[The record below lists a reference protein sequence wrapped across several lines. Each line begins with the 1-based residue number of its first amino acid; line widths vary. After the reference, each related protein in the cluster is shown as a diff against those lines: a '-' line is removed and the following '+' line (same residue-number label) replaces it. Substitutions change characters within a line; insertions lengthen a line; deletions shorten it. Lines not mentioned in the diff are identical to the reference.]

1 MFHRLSLLCLLLLT
15 LAGTGQAQVA
25 ITEFLASNSKTLPD
39 VDGDFSDWIE
49 IQNTSASDVNLLGW
63 SLTDDP
69 VLPAKWK
76 FPATNLPAGAF
87 MVVFASG
94 KNRTDA
100 GAELHTS
107 FSLASNG
114 EYLALFPPES
124 TTPATEF
131 APQFPRQKADISYGT
146 RAGQLLFFNPP
157 SPGVANT
164 GGYADYVGD
173 TKFSVNRGFFD
184 TPFDLTISTG
194 TAGAAIRYTT
204 NGAPP
209 TATTG
214 IVYAGPLS
222 IRATTVLRAAA
233 FKNGFQPSN
242 VDTQTYLFLSDV
254 IHQSTNGVAPP
265 GWPTSWG
272 ANIVNYGMD
281 PRIVDSATYRDQIIP
296 ALKSIPTFCVVTD
309 LKNLFDP
316 GTGIYANA
324 SQDSIAWE
332 RPVSLELIYPDG
344 TKGFQIDA
352 GIRIRGGFSR
362 STDNPKHAFRF
373 FFRDAYGAAK
383 LKYPLFGNAGTDEF
397 DAIDIRTFENY
408 SWSFQGDTR
417 GVFIRDQ
424 SSRDTQLAMG
434 RQGER
439 GNYYHLY
446 INGQYWGLYN
456 TCERPEAAYAATYY
470 GGSKEDYDVIKVEAG
485 PYTINATDGD
495 MAAWARLYNAAKAGL
510 TNNADYFKLEGRN
523 ADGSPN
529 PAYENLL
536 DVDNLIDYMLVILY
550 GGNLDAPISNFLGN
564 TSPNNWYGQR
574 DHTGAHGGFRFN
586 THDSEHTLLDV
597 SENRTGPF
605 GTATSWPLN
614 KSNPQYIW
622 QQLSVNAEF
631 RMRVADRVQKHFF
644 NGGALTP
651 EAERARFAARTNE
664 IFAAVV
670 GESAR
675 WGDSKTSTPLTRDKN
690 WLPTANGIL
699 GAYMGQRTTT
709 VLAQLKAKKLYPAVV
724 APVFGQFGG
733 NVPAG
738 FQVSLSAPAGLLYYT
753 TDGSDPRLLGGAGS
767 RAAKPYNAPFP
778 INRTTTVRARVL
790 SGSDWSALTEATF
803 TIIQTFDTLLVT
815 EVMYHPTG
823 TPDVD
828 GDHFEFIELKNV
840 GGTELD
846 LSGVHFT
853 NGVSF
858 TFPSGTRLAAGK
870 FAVLVSDHDAF
881 TNRYPGVPVA
891 GVYGG
896 KLSNSGE
903 RLTLVHA
910 VGTTIFDVTYNN
922 AAPWPPSADGLGFS
936 LVPVNANANADPND
950 VANWRASTLPGGSPG
965 TDDPALDLPAI
976 VVNEALAH
984 TDPPELDA
992 VELFNPGPAPADIS
1006 GWFLTDDRTQPK
1018 KYRIPGPRVLPAGGY
1033 FVVDESAFNAA
1044 DQGANAFRL
1053 DSHGDAVWLY
1063 SADAQGNL
1071 TGYSEG
1077 FSFPAS
1083 ANGVSFGRYTNSV
1096 GEVQYPP
1103 QLALTFGADNSGP
1116 RVGPVV
1122 LNEIQYQPA
1131 PGQVEFIELKN
1142 IASTNVPLFDVDF
1155 PTNTWRVTGADFS
1168 FPTNVTLPPGGLA
1181 VIADSDP
1188 ALFRSRFGIPAEVPV
1203 FGPFGGNLQDSG
1215 ERLELQR
1222 PDKPY
1227 PVTNQLN
1234 EVSYFVPYV
1243 AVDSVRYNDK
1253 LPWPTNAAGFGPSL
1267 ERKAATAYADDPA
1280 NWAASFGA
1288 PSPGFDS
1295 NANRPPLVDAGPDQ
1309 NFPAASAFPL
1319 VASLAGSATDDGKP
1333 NGQLSYAWSQVSGPG
1348 LVSIVSPNSPTTQIR
1363 VPGQGNYLMRLS
1375 VSDGGATSSDDVII
1389 SVARAVGDF
1398 TFVPVGSTWRYLDN
1412 GSDQGTAWRAPAFD
1426 DSTWKAGPA
1435 QLGYGDGDEATLL
1448 SFGPDANAKFIT
1460 TYFRLKFNV
1469 ADAKGVTALTCQ
1481 LLRDDGAL
1489 IWLNGTLVVKDNMPD
1504 VSNPDDIT
1512 YLTTASS
1519 AIGGADEST
1528 FYPFTLD
1535 PGLLKDGTNTLA
1547 VEIHQSGGTS
1557 SDISFDFSLS
1567 GKVQGSNHAPT
1578 AAAGDDLTVKLPAS
1592 AALSGS
1598 FTDDGLPNPPGAPQF
1613 VWTKVSGPGLVTFAS
1628 ANQLLTTADFTAP
1641 GTYVL
1646 RLTVNDGVFSAS
1658 DDVAV
1663 NVTGDVPPSV
1673 LVVFTPGNPSLRF
1686 TTEANVSYTV
1696 QSRTDLLTGSWI
1708 TVQQVTAGAGGQVID
1723 VPLGSDGGQ
1732 KFYRVVSPAVP

>member
-1 MFHRLSLLCLLLLT
+1 MFHRLLFLSVILLA
-15 LAGTGQAQVA
+15 LAGTGHAQIA

-49 IQNTSASDVNLLGW
+49 VQNTSDTAVNLLGW

-69 VLPAKWK
+69 ALPAKWK
-76 FPATNLPAGAF
+76 FPATNLNAGAF

-94 KNRTDA
+94 KNRTNA
-100 GAELHTS
+100 GVELHTS

-114 EYLALFPPES
+114 EYLGLFPPDS
-124 TTPATEF
+124 TMPATEF
-131 APQFPRQKADISYGT
+131 APQFPSQKADISYGT

-184 TPFDLTISTG
+184 APFDLTISTA
-194 TAGAAIRYTT
+194 TAGATIRYTT

-214 IVYAGPLS
+214 IVYTGPLS

-233 FKNGFQPSN
+233 FKDGSQPSG

-281 PRIVDSATYRDQIIP
+281 PRIVNSTIYRDQIIP
-296 ALKSIPTFCVVTD
+296 ALKSIPTFCVVTE

-316 GTGIYANA
+316 STGIYANA
-324 SQDSIAWE
+324 SQDGAAWE
-332 RPVSLELIYPDG
+332 RPCSLELIYPNG
-344 TKGFQIDA
+344 TKGFQVNA

-373 FFRDAYGAAK
+373 FFRDAYGASK
-383 LKYPLFGNAGTDEF
+383 LKYPLFGNEGTDEF
-397 DAIDIRTFENY
+397 DALDIRTFENY

-495 MAAWARLYNAAKAGL
+495 MAAWTRLYNAAKAGL
-510 TNNADYFKLEGRN
+510 TDNAAYFKLEGRN
-523 ADGSPN
+523 PDGSPN

-586 THDSEHTLLDV
+586 AHDSEHTLLSV

-605 GTATSWPLN
+605 GTATSWPLS

-622 QQLSVNAEF
+622 QQLSANAEF

-651 EAERARFAARTNE
+651 EAERTRFAARTNE

-675 WGDSKTSTPLTRDKN
+675 WGDSKVSTPLTRDQN
-690 WLPTANGIL
+690 WLPTANGIM
-699 GAYMGQRTTT
+699 GAYMAQRTTT
-709 VLAQLKAKKLYPAVV
+709 VLGQLKARNLYPATA
-724 APVFGQFGG
+724 APVFNQFGG
-733 NVPAG
+733 NVPDG
-738 FQVSLSAPAGLLYYT
+738 FAVSLSAAAGAIYYS
-753 TDGSDPRLLGGAGS
+753 TDGTDPRLLGGAGS
-767 RAAKPYNAPFP
+767 QAARLYVSPFNL
-778 INRTTTVRARVL
+778 NRTTVVRARARV
-790 SGSDWSALTEATF
+790 GDAWSALTEATF

-815 EVMYHPTG
+815 ELMYHPTG

-846 LSGVHFT
+846 LSGVNFT

-858 TFPSGTRLAAGK
+858 TFPVGTRLAPGK
-870 FAVLVSDHDAF
+870 FAVLVSDRDAF

-910 VGTTIFDVTYNN
+910 VGTPIFDVTYNN
-922 AAPWPPSADGLGFS
+922 TGPWPTSADGLGFS
-936 LVPVNANANADPND
+936 LVPVNANANADPNN
-950 VANWRASTLPGGSPG
+950 VANWRASAAPGGSPG
-965 TDDPALDLPAI
+965 ADDPAIDVP
-976 VVNEALAH
+976 VVYINEVLTH
-984 TDPPELDA
+984 TDPLQLDA
-992 VELFNPGPAPADIS
+992 VELYNPNPTPVSIS
-1006 GWFLTDDRTQPK
+1006 SWFLTDDRSRPD
-1018 KYRIPGPRVLPAGGY
+1018 KYLIPAAGIPAHGY
-1033 FVVDESAFNAA
+1033 LVIDESQFNFPA
-1044 DQGANAFRL
+1044 DSTNAFRL
-1053 DSHGDAVWLY
+1053 NSHGDGIWLY
-1063 SADAQGNL
+1063 SADQGRNL
-1071 TGYSEG
+1071 TGYSDG

-1103 QLALTFGADNSGP
+1103 QRTVTLGAENSGP

-1122 LNEIQYQPA
+1122 LNEIQYHPA
-1131 PGQVEFIELKN
+1131 PGQVEFIEVKN
-1142 IASTNVPLFDVDF
+1142 ITSTNVPLFDPAF
-1155 PTNTWRVTGADFS
+1155 PTNTWRLTGADFS

-1181 VIADSDP
+1181 LIADSDP
-1188 ALFRSRFGIPAEVPV
+1188 ALFRSRFGIPAAVPV

-1222 PDKPY
+1222 PDKPD
-1227 PVTNQLN
+1227 PVTNQLGQAG
-1234 EVSYFVPYV
+1234 YFIPYI

-1253 LPWPTNAAGFGPSL
+1253 LPWPTNAAGLGSSL
-1267 ERKAATAYADDPA
+1267 ERKVAAAYADDPA
-1280 NWAASFGA
+1280 NWAASVGD
-1288 PSPGFDS
+1288 PSPGFD
-1295 NANRPPLVDAGPDQ
+1295 NDGNRPPLVDAGPDQ
-1309 NFPAASAFPL
+1309 SFPAATAFPL
-1319 VASLAGSATDDGKP
+1319 VASLTGIVTDDGKP
-1333 NGQLSYAWSQVSGPG
+1333 NGTISYAWSQVSGPG
-1348 LVSIVSPNSPTTQIR
+1348 QVTILSPGSPNTQVR
-1363 VPGQGNYLMRLS
+1363 VPGQGSYVLRLTAN
-1375 VSDGGATSSDDVII
+1375 DGGATSSDDVII
-1389 SVARAVGDF
+1389 SAARATGDF

-1426 DSTWKAGPA
+1426 DSAWKAGPA

-1448 SFGPDANAKFIT
+1448 SFGSDANNKYIT
-1460 TYFRLKFNV
+1460 TYFRLKFSV

-1489 IWLNGTLVVKDNMPD
+1489 IWLNGTLVVKDNLPD

-1512 YLTTASS
+1512 YLTLASS

-1528 FYPFTLD
+1528 FYEFTLD
-1535 PGLLKDGTNTLA
+1535 PGLLKDGENTLA

-1557 SDISFDFSLS
+1557 SDISFDLALS
-1567 GKVQGSNHAPT
+1567 GKVQGSNRAPT
-1578 AAAGDDLTVKLPAS
+1578 AAAGDDLTVTLPAP

-1613 VWTKVSGPGLVTFAS
+1613 AWTKVSGPGPVTFANS
-1628 ANQLLTTADFTAP
+1628 GQLLTTANFNAP

-1646 RLTVNDGVFSAS
+1646 RLTVNDGAFSAS

-1663 NVTGDVPPSV
+1663 NVVGDVPPSV
-1673 LVVFTPGNPSLRF
+1673 SLVLAPGNPALRF
-1686 TTEANVSYTV
+1686 TTQAGVSYTV
-1696 QSRTDLLTGSWI
+1696 QARADLVAGAWI
-1708 TVQQVTAGAGGQVID
+1708 TVQQVAAGAGGQVVD